1 MNPVCRLS
9 CGFLPR
15 PARFPALVALA
26 AAVCVAAP
34 LTGHARVTSV
44 ARVRHLPTLTVATQ
58 DDALGKVQDRAYF
71 QPFGRK
77 EGIRVI
83 RRVWD
88 GQAPTLQAHAATE
101 SRPATWAL
109 VFGEDSAIRA
119 ACMQGS
125 LVRLAGS
132 ADNPDGCGVP
142 SMQPAIVLAWDRGW
156 RPSPPRWADFWNVVR
171 YPGKRGLRRDPRST
185 LEIALMADGVPPQE
199 VYGVLSTPEGIDRA
213 FRKLTQLRPYITWW
227 STPEESA
234 RIVENGGVLMGS
246 VFSNE
251 IASLPSRRHDIG
263 VQWTQS
269 LGDRLSWA
277 LVHGTVPAMTGHARD
292 LLHYVVQPA
301 QVNRFAALYPPG
313 QVTGQIA
320 GQVAGQGTGQAT
332 AGSATA
338 AAGGEPAVELPM
350 NLEFWGAHLPDL
362 SQRFADWLRGPA

>member
-1 MNPVCRLS
+1 MNPLRHLS
-9 CGFLPR
+9 CGFSSR
-15 PARFPALVALA
+15 PARLFVMAALG
-26 AAVCVAAP
+26 AAVCMSAP
-34 LTGHARVTSV
+34 LAGHARVTSG
-44 ARVRHLPTLTVATQ
+44 ARVRHLAASIPTLTVATQ
-58 DDALGKVQDRAYF
+58 DDALGKAQDRAYF

-77 EGIRVI
+77 EGLRVI

-88 GQAPTLQAHAATE
+88 GQVATLQAHAATE
-101 SRPATWAL
+101 ARPATWAL

-199 VYGVLSTPEGIDRA
+199 VYGVLSTPDGVDRA

-234 RIVENGGVLMGS
+234 RIIENGGVLMGS

-251 IASLPSRRHDIG
+251 IATLPSRRHDIG
-263 VQWTQS
+263 VQWGQS

-277 LVHGTVPAMTGHARD
+277 LVHGTAPAMAGHARD

-301 QVNRFAALYPPG
+301 QVNRFAALYPSG
-313 QVTGQIA
+313 QVTGQAA
-320 GQVAGQGTGQAT
+320 GQAP

-338 AAGGEPAVELPM
+338 SAGREAAVELPM